1 MKIKDILDELG
12 KYDENTEVFKRNE
25 NVYEQ

>member
-12 KYDENTEVFKRNE
+12 KYDENTEVFKINE